1 MLFTIIKVA
10 PNLVHIFL
18 KKHMKAV
25 ELIPSLV
32 ITYVIVE
39 TVNSLVELILIDI
52 AFIWVRPIV

>member
-1 MLFTIIKVA
+1 
-10 PNLVHIFL
+10 
-18 KKHMKAV
+18 MKAV